1 MDGLKNYWLGNSGR
15 SSPDSPHP
23 YDAAR
28 GTRLAEM
35 VTVKPSPQIPVA
47 VFMTRFEPG
56 GTERQ
61 MTELIRRL
69 DPRRFLVHVACFDRR
84 GAWLPRIVERAASIV
99 EFPIRGFAR
108 PATLAQML
116 AFARW
121 CRRER
126 IAVVQTC
133 DLYANIFGL
142 PGAALAGV
150 PVRIGSRRELNPDK
164 SAGQIRLQR
173 LAYRTATK
181 VVANSPAA
189 RQVLEREGLAPAS
202 IAVIPNGV
210 DLAAFPERKPAG
222 AIRTIVTVA
231 NLRPEK
237 SHETLLAAA
246 AILVQSHPELRFRI
260 VGAGPRRSELEEL
273 TQGRG
278 LGAQV
283 EFLGHR
289 DDVPAL
295 LASAD
300 AFVLPSRSEAFPNG
314 VIEAMGAGL
323 PVVACG
329 VGGLL
334 DLIDD
339 GRTGLLVPP
348 GDFDTMAVAL
358 RTLIDD
364 PVAAAAMGRAA
375 RAEIQLRYSFD
386 RMIAAFEDLYLSSG
400 NRPLSAGAHPAEA
413 AGI

>member
-1 MDGLKNYWLGNSGR
+1 
-15 SSPDSPHP
+15 
-23 YDAAR
+23 
-28 GTRLAEM
+28 
-35 VTVKPSPQIPVA
+35 
-47 VFMTRFEPG
+47 
-56 GTERQ
+56 

-99 EFPIRGFAR
+99 EFPIRGFAK
-108 PATLAQML
+108 PATFAQML

-181 VVANSPAA
+181 VVANSQAA

-210 DLAAFPERKPAG
+210 DLAAFPERKAPG

-246 AILVQSHPELRFRI
+246 AVLVASHPELRFRI

-273 TQGRG
+273 TRARG
-278 LGAQV
+278 LSGHV

-295 LASAD
+295 LAAAD

-358 RTLIDD
+358 QTLIDD
-364 PVAAAAMGRAA
+364 PVRAGAIGRAA

-386 RMIAAFEDLYLSSG
+386 RMIAAFEDLYLSGG
-400 NRPLSAGAHPAEA
+400 NPPLSANAHRAEA
-413 AGI
+413 ASI

>member
-1 MDGLKNYWLGNSGR
+1 
-15 SSPDSPHP
+15 
-23 YDAAR
+23 
-28 GTRLAEM
+28 
-35 VTVKPSPQIPVA
+35 
-47 VFMTRFEPG
+47 MTRFDPG

-69 DPRRFLVHVACFDRR
+69 DPGRFLVHVACFHRR
-84 GAWLPRIVERAASIV
+84 GAWLPRVVERAASVV
-99 EFPIRGFAR
+99 EFPISGFAK
-108 PATLAQML
+108 PGTLVQLA

-173 LAYRTATK
+173 LAYRAATK
-181 VVANSPAA
+181 VVANSQAA
-189 RQVLEREGLAPAS
+189 RQMLEREGLAPTS
-202 IAVIPNGV
+202 IVVIPNGV
-210 DLAAFPERKPAG
+210 DLASLAERKPAS

-237 SHETLLAAA
+237 SHETLFAAA
-246 AILVQSHPELRFRI
+246 ALLVRSHPELRFRI
-260 VGAGPRRSELEEL
+260 VGAGPRRAELEEL
-273 TQGRG
+273 ARARG
-278 LGAQV
+278 LGEHV

-289 DDVPAL
+289 DDVPSL
-295 LASAD
+295 LAAAD

-334 DLIDD
+334 DLVDD

-348 GDFDTMAVAL
+348 GDFHAMAGAL
-358 RTLIDD
+358 QSLIDA
-364 PVAAAAMGRAA
+364 PARAAAIGRAA
-375 RAEIQLRYSFD
+375 RGEIRQRYSFD
-386 RMIAAFEDLYLSSG
+386 RMIASFEDLYLSSLQ
-400 NRPLSAGAHPAEA
+400 RRLPAGTHQAEA

>member
-1 MDGLKNYWLGNSGR
+1 
-15 SSPDSPHP
+15 
-23 YDAAR
+23 
-28 GTRLAEM
+28 
-35 VTVKPSPQIPVA
+35 
-47 VFMTRFEPG
+47 
-56 GTERQ
+56 

-69 DPRRFLVHVACFDRR
+69 GSRRFAVHVACFHCE
-84 GAWLPRIVERAASIV
+84 GAWLPRVVERAASVV

-108 PATLAQML
+108 PHSGWQLL
-116 AFARW
+116 SFARW

-133 DLYANIFGL
+133 DLYANTFGL

-164 SAGQIRLQR
+164 TAGQIRAQR
-173 LAYRTATK
+173 TAYRFATK

-189 RQVLEREGLAPAS
+189 GRQLRQEGLAPES

-210 DLAAFPERKPAG
+210 DLEAFTA
-222 AIRTIVTVA
+222 RTPSDRVRRIVTVA

-237 SHETLLAAA
+237 EHETLIASAAA
-246 AILVQSHPELRFRI
+246 LVHSYPELRFQI
-260 VGAGPRRSELEEL
+260 IGDGPRKRELQEL
-273 TQGRG
+273 VKARG
-278 LGAQV
+278 LDRQI

-289 DDVPAL
+289 DDVPRL

-314 VIEAMGAGL
+314 AIEAMAAGL
-323 PVVACG
+323 PVVASA

-339 GRTGLLVPP
+339 GRTGLLVTPSQP
-348 GDFDTMAVAL
+348 EALTAAL
-358 RTLIDD
+358 RSLIEN
-364 PVAAAAMGRAA
+364 PTQAAAIGRAA
-375 RAEIQLRYSFD
+375 RAAVQRRYSFD
-386 RMIAAFEDLYLSSG
+386 RMVGAFEDLYVSSLEQ
-400 NRPLSAGAHPAEA
+400 RAPARRGHVEA